1 MSDGEK
7 EIADREPAQLW
18 RDKGDAYKRR
28 CLRANRRW
36 LSENL
41 GRVRVVYT
49 DVDGTLLGPGGC
61 LFLAANK
68 KYTLKPA
75 KAIIAAQKR
84 GLDIVMISGRS
95 ARQLHGD
102 ARILGL
108 KNYIAELGCQIV
120 YDLGRKNILNV
131 GDFPCEG
138 KTVLE
143 AINESGAVDLL
154 FQTFP
159 GKLEYHTPW
168 SEGRECTHV
177 FRGYIDVG
185 FANELLRER
194 GHDDLEVVDNG
205 IIHTLGGL
213 KGIPEIHA
221 YHLLPKGGG
230 KPAGLRRDREI
241 RNIPKRETVAIGD
254 AFADLA
260 LAPEVGA
267 LFLVRN
273 ALNGNTGLAEEIVKY
288 KNVFVTEEEM
298 GLGFAEVIDYLVKE
312 KAL

>member
-1 MSDGEK
+1 MSV
-7 EIADREPAQLW
+7 
-18 RDKGDAYKRR
+18 YKRR
-28 CLRANRRW
+28 CLKVNRRW
-36 LSENL
+36 LNENL

-61 LFLAANK
+61 LFLTADK
-68 KYTLKPA
+68 KYTLEPA

-84 GLDIVMISGRS
+84 DLDIVMISGRS

-120 YDLGRKNILNV
+120 YDLGREIILNV
-131 GDFPCEG
+131 GGFPCGE
-138 KTVLE
+138 KTILE

-159 GKLEYHTPW
+159 EKLEYHTPW

-177 FRGYIDVG
+177 FRGYIDVDL
-185 FANELLRER
+185 ANELLREN

-205 IIHTLGGL
+205 IIHTLGDL
-213 KGIPEIHA
+213 KDIPEVHA

-241 RNIPKRETVAIGD
+241 RGIPKRETVAIGD
-254 AFADLA
+254 AFADLV

-273 ALNGNTGLAEEIVKY
+273 ALNGNAGLAEEITKY
-288 KNVFVTEEEM
+288 ENVFVTEEEM
-298 GLGFAEVIDYLVKE
+298 GLGFAEVIGYLAKE
-312 KAL
+312 KTQ